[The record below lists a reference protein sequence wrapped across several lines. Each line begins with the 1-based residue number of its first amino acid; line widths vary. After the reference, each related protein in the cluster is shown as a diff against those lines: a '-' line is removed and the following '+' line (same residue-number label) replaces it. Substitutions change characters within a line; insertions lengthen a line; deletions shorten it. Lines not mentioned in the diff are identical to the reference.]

1 MMRNAYRLRG
11 RFAAQQTFDVPE
23 ELAVGEEP
31 APAVELPRW
40 YSLACF
46 LLMGS
51 TTIFAMCA
59 IGRPGA

>member
-11 RFAAQQTFDVPE
+11 RFAAQQTFEVPE
-23 ELAVGEEP
+23 ELAVRDEP
-31 APAVELPRW
+31 TPAVELPRW

-46 LLMGS
+46 LLMGG